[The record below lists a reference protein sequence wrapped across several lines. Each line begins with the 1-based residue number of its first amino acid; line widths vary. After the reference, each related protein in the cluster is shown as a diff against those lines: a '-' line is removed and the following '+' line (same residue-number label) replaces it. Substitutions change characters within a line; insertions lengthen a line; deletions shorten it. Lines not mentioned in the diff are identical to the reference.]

1 MESVRPLTATLGA
14 NKKRYRQRRKSIM
27 QPASEKPP
35 PPTAVLMQLLF
46 GKQIPCAVN
55 DALTSSPSSV
65 VAEPLQEF

>member
-27 QPASEKPP
+27 QPGSASSNCR
-35 PPTAVLMQLLF
+35 AHALLF

-65 VAEPLQEF
+65 VAEPLQEL